1 MRTSRSAEL
10 SPLRLALVLVL
21 GSASLSAC
29 WTSAAD
35 GEALRGRVRGLE
47 QGQERQREE
56 LQAEIANAATKV
68 QELEEVLDRATK
80 LVTRNS
86 ADTGAQV
93 EQLQQQVMAL
103 EGQLAELRN
112 EVQRQ
117 QTASGE
123 ERAAIQRQLK
133 RIAGR
138 VGIDSAV
145 DDSEIPADAGEHFA
159 LAERAFATREFSRA
173 RTLYRA
179 FVQRHGDDERVDNAQ
194 YRIGASYLEEQRP
207 ATALGELQRVV
218 ADHPRG
224 DVADDALLGMAQ
236 AFYALHAC
244 TDARTTANALIRAHR
259 RSPLLRQARA
269 LLRQVQR
276 APQSYCTR

>member
-1 MRTSRSAEL
+1 
-10 SPLRLALVLVL
+10 
-21 GSASLSAC
+21 LSAC
-29 WTSAAD
+29 FTSAAD
-35 GEALRGRVRGLE
+35 GESLRRSVRQLE
-47 QGQERQREE
+47 QGQETQREE
-56 LQAEIANAATKV
+56 LQAEISHASTKV
-68 QELEEVLDRATK
+68 QELEDVLERATK
-80 LVTRNS
+80 LVTRAS

-117 QTASGE
+117 QTASTE
-123 ERAAIQRQLK
+123 QQADVQRQLK

-138 VGIDSAV
+138 VGLDSAV
-145 DDSEIPADAGEHFA
+145 DDSEIPAGADEHFA
-159 LAERAFATREFSRA
+159 LAERAYAAREFSRA
-173 RTLYRA
+173 RTLFRA
-179 FVQRHGDDERVDNAQ
+179 FAQRHAEDERIDNAQ
-194 YRIGASYLEEQRP
+194 YRVGMSYMEEQRP

-224 DVADDALLGMAQ
+224 DVADDALLGMSQ

-259 RSPLLRQARA
+259 RSPLVGQARA

-276 APQSYCTR
+276 APASYCTR

>member
-1 MRTSRSAEL
+1 MQRPAK
-10 SPLRLALVLVL
+10 LALTLVAA
-21 GSASLSAC
+21 SAGLSAC

-35 GEALRGRVRGLE
+35 GEALRTRVREME
-47 QGQERQREE
+47 QGQETQREE
-56 LQAEIANAATKV
+56 LQSEISNAQTKV
-68 QELEEVLDRATK
+68 QELEEVLGRATK
-80 LVTRNS
+80 VVTRAS

-117 QTASGE
+117 QTASTE
-123 ERAAIQRQLK
+123 QQAAVQRQLK
-133 RIAGR
+133 AIARR
-138 VGIDSAV
+138 VGIDISV
-145 DDSEIPADAGEHFA
+145 DDSEIPQGVEEHWTA
-159 LAERAFATREFSRA
+159 AEAAFTARDFSRA
-173 RTLYRA
+173 RALYRA
-179 FVQRHGDDERVDNAQ
+179 FIERHRADERVDNAQ
-194 YRIGASYLEEQRP
+194 YRIGASYLEENRP

-244 TDARTTANALIRAHR
+244 GDARTTANALIRAHR
-259 RSPLLRQARA
+259 RSPLVSQARE

-276 APQSYCTR
+276 APASYCTR